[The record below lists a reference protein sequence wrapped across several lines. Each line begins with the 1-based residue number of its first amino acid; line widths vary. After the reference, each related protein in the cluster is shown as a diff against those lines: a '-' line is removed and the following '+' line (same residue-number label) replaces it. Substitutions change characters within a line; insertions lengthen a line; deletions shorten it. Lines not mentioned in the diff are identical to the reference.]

1 MSPHPTVGSVFECKV
16 HTALHGATFCSLHA
30 AFHSWAHVLALDRL
44 ESGGSH
50 QRLCAEAAESELK
63 CLRDELDVS
72 RAERLAAETEAAAAA
87 AELALCK
94 RIVAQTET
102 TNSASGIA
110 EGVQAAV
117 AHARAEGEVTTSHLR
132 KELAR
137 ATDAYAALK
146 DEHAELGRAHAAIV
160 EAHRAMQAELAR
172 MGGELA
178 AALER
183 ASTDEVSAMVLLSL
197 SSPSRFDL

>member
-1 MSPHPTVGSVFECKV
+1 M

-30 AFHSWAHVLALDRL
+30 AFHSWAHALELDRL
-44 ESGGSH
+44 ESCGPN
-50 QRLCAEAAESELK
+50 QRLCAEAAENELK

-72 RAERLAAETEAAAAA
+72 RAERLAAETEAAASA

-94 RIVAQTET
+94 RLGAQAET
-102 TNSASGIA
+102 TNSTGGIA

-132 KELAR
+132 KELTR

-146 DEHAELGRAHAAIV
+146 DEHAQLGRAHAAIV

-183 ASTDEVSAMVLLSL
+183 SSTDEVSAMVLLSL

>member
-1 MSPHPTVGSVFECKV
+1 MIWAG
-16 HTALHGATFCSLHA
+16 ALRGPSNAIRT
-30 AFHSWAHVLALDRL
+30 
-44 ESGGSH
+44 
-50 QRLCAEAAESELK
+50 
-63 CLRDELDVS
+63 
-72 RAERLAAETEAAAAA
+72 
-87 AELALCK
+87 
-94 RIVAQTET
+94 
-102 TNSASGIA
+102 
-110 EGVQAAV
+110 
-117 AHARAEGEVTTSHLR
+117 AEGEVTTSHLR

-146 DEHAELGRAHAAIV
+146 DEHAQLGRAHAAIV

>member
-1 MSPHPTVGSVFECKV
+1 M
-16 HTALHGATFCSLHA
+16 
-30 AFHSWAHVLALDRL
+30 LALDRL

-117 AHARAEGEVTTSHLR
+117 RVLRAR
-132 KELAR
+132 
-137 ATDAYAALK
+137 
-146 DEHAELGRAHAAIV
+146 
-160 EAHRAMQAELAR
+160 
-172 MGGELA
+172 
-178 AALER
+178 
-183 ASTDEVSAMVLLSL
+183 
-197 SSPSRFDL
+197 